1 MHFEILVEDVS
12 GKELLEIIVPQ
23 IIDAEHTYRIISCKG
38 LGRIPGNLRT
48 VQDPS
53 KRILLEQL
61 PRLLGGYGKTW
72 CRSGYDAVM
81 IVVVDCDNR
90 NCKEFK
96 KELFRVLE
104 SCHPKP
110 KVFFR
115 IAIEEMEAWLPGDR
129 EALCQA
135 CPGYNQQIFAT
146 YKQDSIIGTW
156 EKLADIILP
165 NGSKGLKNEAYFEI
179 GRLKSE
185 WAKKIGKNMNV
196 KNNISPSF
204 ICFRKKLEEL
214 SGIMAKNIEKT

>member
-1 MHFEILVEDVS
+1 
-12 GKELLEIIVPQ
+12 LLEIIVPK
-23 IIDAEHTYRIISCKG
+23 IIDAEHTCKIIPYKG
-38 LGRIPGNLRT
+38 LGRIPGNLKT

-72 CRSGYDAVM
+72 CRLGYDAVM

-104 SCHPKP
+104 SCYPKP

-115 IAIEEMEAWLPGDR
+115 IAVEEMEAWLLGDR
-129 EALCQA
+129 EAVCQA
-135 CPGYNQQIFAT
+135 YHKYDKKILAT
-146 YKQDSIIGTW
+146 YKQDSVVGTW

-165 NGSKGLKNEAYFEI
+165 NGSKSLKNEAYFEI

-214 SGIMAKNIEKT
+214 GGIMAGNAKTKQTC